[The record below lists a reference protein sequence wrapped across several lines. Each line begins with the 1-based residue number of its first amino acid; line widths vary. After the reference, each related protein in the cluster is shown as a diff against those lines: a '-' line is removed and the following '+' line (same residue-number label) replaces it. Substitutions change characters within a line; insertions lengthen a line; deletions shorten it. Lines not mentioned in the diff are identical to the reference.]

1 MSSISTKKPE
11 SSLDPITES
20 RYRPL
25 TGKQKKFADL
35 YIGVCCLNAT
45 RAAIEAGY
53 SERTAREIASQNL
66 RKPEIRRYIDE
77 RIDASVLTAV
87 EVLSILSDQA
97 RASIADVLND
107 DGSFDFED
115 VKRRGADRLIK
126 EFEINEELDKD
137 GKPVSRKYKVRIH
150 DAQAAA
156 EKIGRFHKLFTD
168 KREISGSIS
177 TYSMTKEE
185 WERDA
190 AQKLEAIEQQFAKFE
205 SDATR

>member
-1 MSSISTKKPE
+1 MP
-11 SSLDPITES
+11 LITEKNS
-20 RYRPL
+20 EIAEGQRL

-45 RAAIEAGY
+45 RAAIAAGY
-53 SERTAREIASQNL
+53 SERTASEIASQNL

-87 EVLSILSDQA
+87 EVLSILSAQA

-107 DGSFDFED
+107 DGTFDLED

-126 EFEINEELDKD
+126 ELEITEDLDKD

-190 AQKLEAIEQQFAKFE
+190 AQKLEAIELQLAKFDHDQ
-205 SDATR
+205 DATS